1 MPEANSDL
9 PVIDDDDDGP
19 SFLIPE
25 FCNLENI
32 SLSTYHKLQRRG
44 LGPQELRVP
53 GSRLVRITLRARR
66 EWHARM
72 AELAQQ
78 QAALLEQQRRVEL
91 ARVKGK
97 AAAQSPLH
105 VSRRGD
111 RRNRNGHNT

>member
-1 MPEANSDL
+1 MPETNRNFR
-9 PVIDDDDDGP
+9 VIDEYD
-19 SFLIPE
+19 SSVTIPE
-25 FCNLENI
+25 FCRRERI
-32 SLSTYHKLQRRG
+32 SLSSYHKQKRRG
-44 LGPQELRVP
+44 LGPEELRIP
-53 GSRLVRITLRARR
+53 GSNIVRITLRARR

-78 QAALLEQQRRVEL
+78 HAALLEQQRRVEL